1 MTGGIHDHRPTNLRP
16 VAPDRGAVPL
26 IRPGKHHADGC
37 PRHRPRLRHG
47 PDRAG
52 DVRSSGAAAH
62 LDRRPRDRHRDGPAP
77 DVPGLCRTGPVPS
90 DQQVDL
96 EAVQAHL
103 PVARTPLGLRLR
115 VPGRPHREPRA
126 RPLCRRRRGRRVH
139 PGPLDVPVARGSTRD
154 HRALRLPD
162 HRPDRSLHE
171 AAAAGQL
178 ADHPS
183 RFARGVRA
191 RLAPRDP
198 RRHGLGRP
206 KGHVCRRGPGRPV
219 CQLLSILDGPPGT
232 SDVRHIAYGG
242 HRTMSVTSNRLRRTM
257 TLVLAVAALLLGFA
271 AIRAASAWTAEAA
284 PLVVSPTAAADIE
297 AKLVAEQART
307 LELEAQ
313 IATMSGQADELTT
326 ALRAAQERIV
336 TDGGHAD
343 QLAADLAAARA
354 RLKKLEAAIK
364 AASAQRTT
372 TVVSTTAAN
381 TAGTSSGAE
390 HEAEH

>member
-1 MTGGIHDHRPTNLRP
+1 
-16 VAPDRGAVPL
+16 
-26 IRPGKHHADGC
+26 
-37 PRHRPRLRHG
+37 
-47 PDRAG
+47 
-52 DVRSSGAAAH
+52 
-62 LDRRPRDRHRDGPAP
+62 
-77 DVPGLCRTGPVPS
+77 
-90 DQQVDL
+90 
-96 EAVQAHL
+96 
-103 PVARTPLGLRLR
+103 
-115 VPGRPHREPRA
+115 
-126 RPLCRRRRGRRVH
+126 
-139 PGPLDVPVARGSTRD
+139 
-154 HRALRLPD
+154 
-162 HRPDRSLHE
+162 
-171 AAAAGQL
+171 
-178 ADHPS
+178 
-183 RFARGVRA
+183 
-191 RLAPRDP
+191 
-198 RRHGLGRP
+198 
-206 KGHVCRRGPGRPV
+206 
-219 CQLLSILDGPPGT
+219 
-232 SDVRHIAYGG
+232 
-242 HRTMSVTSNRLRRTM
+242 MSVTSNRLRRTL

-390 HEAEH
+390 HEAEHEGGGDD